1 MTRRFKTTLLITVLQ
16 TTLPL
21 LSPTSSVCYPPTFFY
36 LSNSKKMGFVLFD
49 ILLVYRYVGRWI
61 PNLSSRLG
69 FDHCQW
75 YPSLYFP
82 ALSFFLFLGLSEI
95 VLILV
100 FFWICRCQT
109 VPKLDK
115 VSLFSSQFLQTKRH
129 HQCRSSSR
137 LQAKWSVSFSQLSLF
152 LFFVLFTPKQ
162 VSYHYSL
169 TLLLPTRSRV
179 WSATLAGVL
188 NELEKKDRERR
199 WVFIL

>member
-1 MTRRFKTTLLITVLQ
+1 
-16 TTLPL
+16 
-21 LSPTSSVCYPPTFFY
+21 
-36 LSNSKKMGFVLFD
+36 MGFVLFD

-82 ALSFFLFLGLSEI
+82 ALSFFLFLALSVNTCLLFFFEFAD
-95 VLILV
+95 VKQYPNLIKSLSFLLNSCKPKDTTNAV
-100 FFWICRCQT
+100 SPADCKLNGQSRFHNSPSFF
-109 VPKLDK
+109 
-115 VSLFSSQFLQTKRH
+115 
-129 HQCRSSSR
+129 
-137 LQAKWSVSFSQLSLF
+137 F
-152 LFFVLFTPKQ
+152 LFCSHQNK
-162 VSYHYSL
+162 SYHYSL